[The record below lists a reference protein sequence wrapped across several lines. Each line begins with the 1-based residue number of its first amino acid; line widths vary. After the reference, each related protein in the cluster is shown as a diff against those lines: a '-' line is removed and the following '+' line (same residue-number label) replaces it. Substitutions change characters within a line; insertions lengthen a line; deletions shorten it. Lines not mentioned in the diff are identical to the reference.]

1 MSSEVVVKGEAAE
14 SGEEGGCIECPH
26 VTVVG
31 FVGVAGF
38 VGVVGCVP
46 FVVEMD
52 DGDGH
57 FVGNYWIWFA

>member
-1 MSSEVVVKGEAAE
+1 MTTEVVVTGEAVV
-14 SGEEGGCIECPH
+14 SGEEGGCVKCRY
-26 VTVVG
+26 VAVVG

-52 DGDGH
+52 DGDGD
-57 FVGNYWIWFA
+57 FVGNYW